1 MEKKRISTLGFIL
14 VMFSFFLAGCVGS
27 SSEDGLGSLS
37 AQEEMLSDTGTLI
50 LKVNPEIALK
60 YNEEGIV
67 TNITGNNEDGQKI
80 IENYADFIG
89 KESGVVLEELIAL
102 INEEGYFVEEVEGE
116 SKRVVLE
123 LEAGS
128 ILPDEQFLE
137 KMTTN
142 VQNAVANL
150 DVKTNVVTEA
160 GISLEEAKQI
170 AFDHAG
176 VKAEDARF
184 DDQELDKDDGIK
196 LYELEFYANG
206 YEYEYDIH
214 AETGEILKS
223 ERDREKNKKDSGS
236 TQAQTSQQK
245 DTPKQQTNKD
255 EYISMDRAK
264 QIAFD
269 HAGVNGAD
277 ARFDDQEFDVDD
289 GVPSYELEF
298 YVNGNEY
305 EYDIHAVSGE
315 ILKSEHDM
323 KQSKQAQKSKQ
334 KPAANKSAQ
343 ISKDEAIDI
352 ALKHAG
358 LTRSQVSFDDVELDK
373 DDGRLIWEVEFDSG
387 NWEFEYDIDALT
399 KDILDFEKEYD
410 D

>member
-1 MEKKRISTLGFIL
+1 MKKKRISTLGFIL

-27 SSEDGLGSLS
+27 SSEEGLGRLN
-37 AQEEMLSDTGTLI
+37 AQEEALSDSGTLI
-50 LKVNPEIALK
+50 LKVNPEIALT
-60 YNEEGIV
+60 YNEEGVV
-67 TNITGNNEDGQKI
+67 TDITGNNEDGQKI
-80 IENYADFIG
+80 IDNYADFIG
-89 KESGVVLEELIAL
+89 KDSGLVLEELIAL

-116 SKRVVLE
+116 PKRVVLE

-142 VQNAVANL
+142 VQNAVTNL
-150 DVKTNVVTEA
+150 DVETDVVNAE

-176 VKAEDARF
+176 VKAEDAHF
-184 DDQELDKDDGIK
+184 DDQELDKEDGRK

-206 YEYEYDIH
+206 YEYEYDID

-223 ERDREKNKKDSGS
+223 ERDRESNKKDSGS
-236 TQAQTSQQK
+236 TQAQKSQQK
-245 DTPKQQTNKD
+245 NTPKQQANKN

-264 QIAFD
+264 QIAFE

-277 ARFDDQEFDVDD
+277 AHFDDQEFDVDD

-323 KQSKQAQKSKQ
+323 KHSKSNQ

-343 ISKDEAIDI
+343 ISKEEAIDI
-352 ALKHAG
+352 ALNHAG
-358 LTRSQVSFDDVELDK
+358 LTRAQVTFDDVELDEE
-373 DDGRLIWEVEFDSG
+373 DGRLIWEIEFDSG

-399 KDILDFEKEYD
+399 KDILDFEKDYD

>member
-60 YNEEGIV
+60 YNEEGVV
-67 TNITGNNEDGQKI
+67 TDITGNNEDGQKI

-89 KESGVVLEELIAL
+89 KESGIVLEELIAL

-289 GVPSYELEF
+289 GVTSYELEF

>member
-1 MEKKRISTLGFIL
+1 MKKKKISTLGLIL
-14 VMFSFFLAGCVGS
+14 VIFSFVLAGCVGS
-27 SSEDGLGSLS
+27 SSEEGLGRLN
-37 AQEEMLSDTGTLI
+37 AQEEALSDSGTLI
-50 LKVNPEIALK
+50 LKVNPEIALT
-60 YNEEGIV
+60 YNEEGVV
-67 TNITGNNEDGQKI
+67 TDITGNNEDGQKI
-80 IENYADFIG
+80 IDNYADFIG
-89 KESGVVLEELIAL
+89 KDSGLVLEELIAL

-116 SKRVVLE
+116 PKRLVLE

-128 ILPDEQFLE
+128 VLPDEQFLE

-142 VQNAVANL
+142 VQNAVTNL
-150 DVKTNVVTEA
+150 DVETDVVNAE

-176 VKAEDARF
+176 VKAEDAHF
-184 DDQELDKDDGIK
+184 DDQELDKDDDRK

-206 YEYEYDIH
+206 YEYEYDID

-223 ERDREKNKKDSGS
+223 ERDRESNKKDSKS
-236 TQAQTSQQK
+236 TQAQKSQQK
-245 DTPKQQTNKD
+245 NTPKQQANKN

-264 QIAFD
+264 QIAFE

-277 ARFDDQEFDVDD
+277 AHFDDQEFDVDD

-323 KQSKQAQKSKQ
+323 KHSKSNQ

-343 ISKDEAIDI
+343 ISKEEAIDI
-352 ALKHAG
+352 ALNHAG
-358 LTRSQVSFDDVELDK
+358 LTRSQVTFDDVELDK
-373 DDGRLIWEVEFDSG
+373 EDGRLIWEIEFDSG

-399 KDILDFEKEYD
+399 KDILDFEKDYD

>member
-1 MEKKRISTLGFIL
+1 MKKKRISILGFIL
-14 VMFSFFLAGCVGS
+14 VMFSFVLAGCVGS
-27 SSEDGLGSLS
+27 SSEEGLGQLN
-37 AQEEMLSDTGTLI
+37 AQEEALSDSGKLI
-50 LKVNPEIALK
+50 LKVNPEIALT
-60 YNEEGIV
+60 YNEEGVV
-67 TNITGNNEDGQKI
+67 TDITGNNEDGQKI
-80 IENYADFIG
+80 INNYADFIG
-89 KESGVVLEELIAL
+89 KESGLVLEELIAL

-116 SKRVVLE
+116 PKRVVLE

-142 VQNAVANL
+142 VQNAVTNL
-150 DVKTNVVTEA
+150 DVETDVVNAE

-176 VKAEDARF
+176 VKAEDAHF
-184 DDQELDKDDGIK
+184 DDQELDEEDDRK

-206 YEYEYDIH
+206 YEYEYDID

-223 ERDREKNKKDSGS
+223 ERDRENNKKDSKS
-236 TQAQTSQQK
+236 TQAQKPQQK
-245 DTPKQQTNKD
+245 NTPKQQANKN

-264 QIAFD
+264 QIAFG

-277 ARFDDQEFDVDD
+277 VHFDDQEFDVDD

-323 KQSKQAQKSKQ
+323 KHSKSKP

-343 ISKDEAIDI
+343 ISKEEAIDI
-352 ALKHAG
+352 ALNHAG
-358 LTRSQVSFDDVELDK
+358 LTRSQVTFDDVELDEE
-373 DDGRLIWEVEFDSG
+373 DGRLIWEIEFDSG

-399 KDILDFEKEYD
+399 KDILDFEKDYD